1 MLIINGLEV
10 QIKEFGEIT
19 MEHGTL
25 INNFFKS
32 IMAGMCISI
41 GCICYL
47 SVDNKVIGSLLFSV
61 GLLAILTYGFNLYTG
76 KIGQVKTLKDIYN
89 CFIYLIGNMY
99 GCAMTYGLI
108 MFSPIYNNIQ
118 EKILIIVANKLLI
131 PLPELFILGII
142 CGILM
147 LFATKNKSNIV
158 LTMFCVAVFIL
169 IGAEHSVADSFYL
182 LACNDILK
190 YFEIILTVALGN
202 AFGAIVVNNII
213 ELN

>member
-1 MLIINGLEV
+1 MT
-10 QIKEFGEIT
+10 IT
-19 MEHGTL
+19 
-25 INNFFKS
+25 NNFLKS

-61 GLLAILTYGFNLYTG
+61 GLLAILTYEFNLYTG
-76 KIGQVKTLKDIYN
+76 KIGQVKSLKDIYN

-99 GCAMTYGLI
+99 GCAITYGL
-108 MFSPIYNNIQ
+108 MMLSPIYNNIYD
-118 EKILIIVANKLLI
+118 KLLFIAANKLLI
-131 PLPELFILGII
+131 PLHELFILGVI

-182 LACNDILK
+182 LACNDVFRYL
-190 YFEIILTVALGN
+190 EIILTVALGN
-202 AFGAIVVNNII
+202 ATGAIIVNNII